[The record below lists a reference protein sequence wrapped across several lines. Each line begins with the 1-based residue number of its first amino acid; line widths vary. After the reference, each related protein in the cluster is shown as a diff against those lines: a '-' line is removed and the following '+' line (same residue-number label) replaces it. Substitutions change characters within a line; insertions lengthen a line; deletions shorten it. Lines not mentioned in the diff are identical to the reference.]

1 MMAEPN
7 EVTGVSPAELL
18 FGNMIKLD
26 RGIFLPQLAESE
38 HVEVA
43 LSDWADAMFSAQKTL
58 LDIATHRQ
66 DLKDARHTCR
76 RHYL

>member
-1 MMAEPN
+1 MYLQL
-7 EVTGVSPAELL
+7 SFSL
-18 FGNMIKLD
+18 IKLD

-66 DLKDARHTCR
+66 DLKDARHMKMAPADVTT
-76 RHYL
+76 